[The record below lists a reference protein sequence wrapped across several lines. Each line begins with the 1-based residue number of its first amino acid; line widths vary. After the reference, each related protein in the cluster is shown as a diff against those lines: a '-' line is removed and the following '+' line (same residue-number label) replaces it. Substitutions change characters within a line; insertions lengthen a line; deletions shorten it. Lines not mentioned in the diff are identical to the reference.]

1 MCQILS
7 QFRNEQQWFP
17 ILHFQCH
24 SWTLG
29 SCPLALWV
37 NNLCHVNTFLTFWG
51 SLYMVPEVSAPC
63 NTFTTLCTVCFAR
76 WSLKSFPPQKVL
88 HGDPEKFCTSSPK
101 SCARRRPLKSFA
113 QRRPLTGVEPDFR
126 PLLSAACLLDI
137 TLLIVI
143 IAVII
148 IISIIIIII
157 IIIIIAIIIIIM
169 FIIIII
175 IMPVA
180 VMRG

>member
-148 IISIIIIII
+148 ITIIITIIIIII
-157 IIIIIAIIIIIM
+157 M
-169 FIIIII
+169 VII